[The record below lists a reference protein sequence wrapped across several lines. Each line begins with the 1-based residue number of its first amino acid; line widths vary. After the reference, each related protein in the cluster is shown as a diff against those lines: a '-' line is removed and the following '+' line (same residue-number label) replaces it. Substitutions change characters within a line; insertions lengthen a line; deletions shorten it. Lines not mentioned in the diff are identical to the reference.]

1 MNQNK
6 LRGNA
11 VAENTKIEWCNHT
24 FNAWRGCEQ
33 VSPACDNCYAMR
45 MARRNPKL
53 LGKWGSLEQGGTR
66 ILASPEQWKTLK
78 RWNDRAEKKGVRE
91 LVFVNSISDVFE
103 DWQGP
108 MHFGNGRD
116 VNRCEYCDNLV
127 EGDESPCCNRTTVM
141 ATMQDVR
148 QLLWSHI
155 GYCENLTFLLLTK
168 RPQNIWRMVPA
179 WWNHGWPQNVWM
191 GTTVENQEQRDARLP
206 YLDELRREAG
216 LRVAFASCAPLLED
230 VVFRGMQDRKSYNW
244 LGEGGINWVIAG
256 GESGPG
262 ARPSHPE
269 WFRSLRD
276 QCQSAEVPFFFKE
289 WGEFH
294 TRSVLDGEPVFRAF
308 RSHQHWINKAPTWVQ
323 GGVCLDA
330 VGNTCRNGKDFKSA
344 VFPVTIMD
352 KVGKKTA
359 GRLLDGR
366 EWNEFPPKD
375 EG

>member
-1 MNQNK
+1 M
-6 LRGNA
+6 
-11 VAENTKIEWCNHT
+11 AENSKIEWCNHT

-66 ILASPEQWKTLK
+66 ILAAPQQWKALK

-91 LVFVNSISDVFE
+91 LVFVNSISDLFE

-108 MHFGNGRD
+108 ILDNHGNVLSFADASEERD
-116 VNRCEYCDNLV
+116 FWHSLGSDFPR
-127 EGDESPCCNRTTVM
+127 VM
-141 ATMQDVR
+141 AEPANMDFVR
-148 QLLWSHI
+148 TQLFDMMAR
-155 GYCENLTFLLLTK
+155 CRNLIWLLLTK
-168 RPQNIWRMVPA
+168 RPQNIRRMAPSL
-179 WWNHGWPQNVWM
+179 WLQYWPDNVWM
-191 GTTVENQEQRDARLP
+191 GTTIENREQRDHRLP
-206 YLDELRREAG
+206 YLAELRRESG
-216 LRVAFASCAPLLED
+216 LRAAFASCEPLLEE
-230 VVFRGMQDRKSYNW
+230 VIFRGRQDRKSYNW
-244 LGEGGINWVIAG
+244 LGDDGINWVIAG

-276 QCQSAEVPFFFKE
+276 HCQSADVPFFFKQ

-294 TRSVLDGEPVFRAF
+294 THSVLDGEPVFRAF
-308 RSHQHWINKAPTWVQ
+308 RSHQHWVNKASTWVQ
-323 GGVCLDA
+323 GGVCIDA

-359 GRLLDGR
+359 GRLLEGR
-366 EWNEFPPKD
+366 EWNEFPPTD